1 MQDVL
6 EKILSNPA
14 TAYLLSYGG
23 LGLVLNLALNWA
35 HKQFTLTDRMAG
47 LATLATGAVGGL
59 LLQETGLVSLPG
71 DHNAMSYAL
80 AAFVGGAT
88 AAAAA
93 SFSAI
98 DMRASFTKSKDQ

>member
-1 MQDVL
+1 MQ
-6 EKILSNPA
+6 EILKAITDSPA

-35 HKQFTLTDRMAG
+35 HKQFTLTDRFAG
-47 LATLATGAVGGL
+47 LATLGSGAVGGL
-59 LLQETGLVSLPG
+59 LLQETHLVNLPG
-71 DHNAMSYAL
+71 DHNVMSYLL

-93 SFSAI
+93 SLSAV
-98 DMRASFTKSKDQ
+98 DMRATVAKAKDQ

>member
-1 MQDVL
+1 MQD
-6 EKILSNPA
+6 ILKTIIDNPA

-35 HKQFTLTDRMAG
+35 HKQFTMTDRMAG
-47 LATLATGAVGGL
+47 LATLASGAVGGL
-59 LLQETGLVSLPG
+59 LLQETGLVNLPG
-71 DHNAMSYAL
+71 DHNFMSYAL
-80 AAFVGGAT
+80 AAFVGGVT

-98 DMRASFTKSKDQ
+98 DLRATMTKAKE